1 MKTLLDLLIFFS
13 EGENLKE
20 VLFIYLFPRCN
31 FRQVSFNLKIL
42 IFLFCFLHTCF

>member
-1 MKTLLDLLIFFS
+1 MKALPALLTFFS

-20 VLFIYLFPRCN
+20 VLFIHLLPRCN

-42 IFLFCFLHTCF
+42 IFLFCFLHTRF